1 MQRWEYRIAY
11 RSETSGD
18 WSIDGRKAGDLGKAE
33 EPEVLNRLGQEGWE
47 LVSVVG
53 YTYFFKRLVKER

>member
-1 MQRWEYRIAY
+1 MQRWEYKIAY
-11 RSETSGD
+11 RSESSGE
-18 WSIDGRKAGDLGKAE
+18 WFIDGRKAGDLGKAE